1 MKLQLTSAVLL
12 SVWLWAAPW
21 SAPAQEPMLRNPKPP
36 ASVSSL
42 SIGTAITPEQHFH
55 LAQYFRD
62 LAAQEQA
69 LAKSY
74 ERIAKTFKDRT
85 LPSALDAAAA
95 REIKK
100 QYRRL
105 ADTEKRAAEA
115 AAAVAAYH
123 ARLAELVEHLPV
135 ETAKPANP
143 QDTAFR
149 R

>member
-1 MKLQLTSAVLL
+1 MKLQLTGAVLL

-21 SAPAQEPMLRNPKPP
+21 SAPAQELTLRNPKPA
-36 ASVSSL
+36 ASVSPF
-42 SIGTAITPEQHFH
+42 SIGAAIAPEEHLH

-62 LAAQEQA
+62 LASQEQA

-74 ERIAKTFKDRT
+74 ERIAKIYKEKT
-85 LPSALDAAAA
+85 LPPGLDAALA
-95 REIKK
+95 REMKN

-115 AAAVAAYH
+115 AVAVAAYH
-123 ARLAELVEHLPV
+123 ARLAELVERLPI

-143 QDTAFR
+143 QDSAFR